1 VGCRTVQP
9 KRSLIRIVHTTEG
22 VQVDPTGKIPGR
34 GAYLHELRSC
44 WETGV
49 KGSLARS
56 LKTDLIPED
65 MERIK
70 TFMETLPVEVL
81 SGNETGKQDIKTTK

>member
-1 VGCRTVQP
+1 M
-9 KRSLIRIVHTTEG
+9 IRIVYTSEG

-56 LKTDLIPED
+56 LKTDLTPED
-65 MERIK
+65 IERINA
-70 TFMETLPVEVL
+70 FMATLPVEAR
-81 SGNETGKQDIKTTK
+81 SGGETGK